1 MRCRPGIDREVHASL
16 LVSPLAAPRRSGA
29 RLIDPL
35 RATIAV
41 VGGLLFAG
49 AAALWSMSAHGFD
62 VVSGETRTA
71 LVIGN
76 AMYRTAPLRNP
87 VNDAQA
93 VAGALKGLG
102 FEVILR
108 ENASQREMLDALREF
123 AQRSAKSQVRLLFY
137 AGHGVQIKGRNYL
150 MPVDAEVQTEDEI
163 AQKGTDITEFLE
175 RLGTL
180 TNGVNLVVLDACRN
194 NPFTVAPSQLAD
206 SRRFRTRG
214 LAPQTAGLAP
224 LQAPSGTLIAFS
236 TAPGSVAVDNPTQR
250 NSVYTK
256 HFLANLRNPGLPI
269 ERLFKQV
276 RIAVAQ
282 ETQQQQVPW
291 ESSSL
296 MGEFCFRTDAT
307 GKCSSS

>member
-1 MRCRPGIDREVHASL
+1 MHCRRILDVG
-16 LVSPLAAPRRSGA
+16 
-29 RLIDPL
+29 RL
-35 RATIAV
+35 RWM
-41 VGGLLFAG
+41 AG
-49 AAALWSMSAHGFD
+49 ALLRVAMLSTLAVAATVAQAYD
-62 VVSGETRTA
+62 IVSGEIRTA

-76 AMYRTAPLRNP
+76 ATYRNAPLRNP

-93 VAGALKGLG
+93 VASALRGLG

-108 ENASQREMLDALREF
+108 ENATQRETLDAFREF
-123 AQRSAKSQVRLLFY
+123 AFKAAKSQVRLLYY
-137 AGHGVQIKGRNYL
+137 AGHGAQIKGRNYL

-163 AQKGTDITEFLE
+163 TQKGADVTEFLE

-180 TNGVNLVVLDACRN
+180 PSGVNLVVLDACRN
-194 NPFTVAPSQLAD
+194 NPFTSTPSQVAD

-236 TAPGSVAVDNPTQR
+236 TAPGSVAVDNPMQK

-256 HFLANLRNPGLPI
+256 HFLAGLRTPGLPV

-276 RIAVAQ
+276 RVAVAL

-291 ESSSL
+291 ETSSL
-296 MGEFCFRTDAT
+296 MGEFCFRTDPT
-307 GKCSSS
+307 GKCSS

>member
-1 MRCRPGIDREVHASL
+1 MAGAL
-16 LVSPLAAPRRSGA
+16 LRVAMLSTLAFA
-29 RLIDPL
+29 
-35 RATIAV
+35 ATIAQ
-41 VGGLLFAG
+41 AY
-49 AAALWSMSAHGFD
+49 D
-62 VVSGETRTA
+62 IVSGEIRTA

-76 AMYRTAPLRNP
+76 AAYRNAPLRNP

-93 VAGALKGLG
+93 VAAALRGLG

-108 ENASQREMLDALREF
+108 ENASQRETLDAFREF
-123 AQRSAKSQVRLLFY
+123 AFKSAKSQVRLLYY

-150 MPVDAEVQTEDEI
+150 MPVDAEVQAEDEI
-163 AQKGTDITEFLE
+163 AQKGADVTEFLE
-175 RLGTL
+175 RLSTL
-180 TNGVNLVVLDACRN
+180 PNGVNLVVLDACRN
-194 NPFTVAPSQLAD
+194 NPFTSTPSQVAD

-236 TAPGSVAVDNPTQR
+236 TAPGSVAVDNPMQK

-256 HFLANLRNPGLPI
+256 HFLASLRTPGLPV

-276 RIAVAQ
+276 RVAVAL

-291 ESSSL
+291 ETSSL
-296 MGEFCFRTDAT
+296 MGEFCFRTDPT
-307 GKCSSS
+307 GKCSS

>member
-1 MRCRPGIDREVHASL
+1 MHCPRDLEGRRPRLTVGIVVRVAMLATLAFAASF
-16 LVSPLAAPRRSGA
+16 LAASA
-29 RLIDPL
+29 RAYDI
-35 RATIAV
+35 
-41 VGGLLFAG
+41 
-49 AAALWSMSAHGFD
+49 
-62 VVSGETRTA
+62 VSGETRTA

-76 AMYRTAPLRNP
+76 STYRTSPLRNP

-93 VAGALKGLG
+93 VAIALKGLG

-123 AQRSAKSQVRLLFY
+123 ALKSAKSQVRLLYY

-150 MPVDAEVQTEDEI
+150 MPVDADVQTEDEI
-163 AQKGTDITEFLE
+163 AQKGTDVTEFLE
-175 RLGTL
+175 RLGTSP
-180 TNGVNLVVLDACRN
+180 NGVNLVVLDACRN
-194 NPFTVAPSQLAD
+194 NPFTSTPSQLAD

-214 LAPQTAGLAP
+214 LAPQAAGLAP

-236 TAPGSVAVDNPTQR
+236 TAPGSVAVDNPSQK

-256 HFLANLRNPGLPI
+256 HFLTSLRTPGLPI

-276 RIAVAQ
+276 RVAVAQ

-291 ESSSL
+291 ETSSL
-296 MGEFCFRTDAT
+296 MGEFCFRTDPM
-307 GKCSSS
+307 GKCSG